1 MAVRW
6 WPQPRREAERAAAAV
21 GGGHQPGVPVPP
33 LPPRRYRAVRPPLLQ
48 QQQRDG
54 DKDLVLIRQLDAIRA
69 GVSQLNHLRSSSPP
83 PPPPPAELVLYS
95 RLAPVA
101 SACSAHPDLLHRY
114 MSYTPF
120 APCPDDAL
128 SLAEPLLL
136 RGCHP
141 LPRRRCFSPTASA
154 SASKLLPTDPF
165 APLPDAAVR
174 WPKEGK
180 CKSFSCLPP
189 SLGFDVAR
197 TEAARFLRA
206 RGALGPD
213 GAAAAAA
220 GLAELGGVHPA
231 RARHRRR
238 HGHAGGAAQ
247 EARQCHGA
255 DDHNE
260 PGRALLGSDRGA
272 WGGPA
277 ARAAAAAVPGGRR
290 DHGREAALEFLWYDT
305 DRVLRPGGLLWVDHF
320 WCRRSNLEGVYAAM
334 LRRLGYKTIKWV
346 AADKS
351 IAGGGNSGKDEDYIE
366 DNDSL
371 VLLHDQIHDCD
382 IILSQIGSILSGF
395 QVHIGLISSEIRSL
409 QEKSWDISLKLKNRK
424 LVETKLA
431 GFVEEI
437 VAPPGLVNILINGEI
452 NDGYARSLEILSRK
466 LKFVQDDP
474 LINASQAL
482 NDIKQELERLRQKA
496 LSKISRHIME
506 IFFAM
511 RKAGTNI
518 QILQQNLLQKHRYLV
533 LFLKE
538 HGSETYG
545 DLCAS
550 YVDTMNKVLSTYFHV
565 YVEALERL
573 KLDIGVLNDFSGH
586 DTSIIDIIIRGREHL
601 RNHGF
606 MFSLGERANI
616 LKEIHQPGLV
626 PHISQVNSRKYP
638 YEVIFRSLQKLLMD
652 TASSEYL
659 FIESFFGEES
669 LFYQVFEGPFAVI
682 DQHLDITLPN
692 CHHDAVCLMLIICI
706 TRKHQLV
713 MCDRRLPC
721 LDNYF
726 DKALMYLWPRFKV
739 VFDMY
744 LQSLYQ
750 CDAQTIWIDGTHPHH
765 IARCYV
771 EFTASLVQL
780 NAECGDGQ
788 LDMNLERLQSA
799 FDVLLIRLAL
809 TFTTTKLQHLFLL
822 NNYDMAISVLKEA
835 GDEAKKL
842 QRYFEEKLET
852 NMMAFVDD
860 LLMEH
865 FSDLLRFVR
874 SHVSEDLVS
883 YHEDTN
889 IADVEPVVK
898 NFAMKWRTALELMH
912 NEVITSCSN
921 LLSGMAILKA
931 AMTQLL
937 NDYNRLSEC
946 VKKITGAS
954 TLNRHMVSITSISYE
969 IRKYSRT
976 L

>member
-1 MAVRW
+1 M
-6 WPQPRREAERAAAAV
+6 
-21 GGGHQPGVPVPP
+21 
-33 LPPRRYRAVRPPLLQ
+33 
-48 QQQRDG
+48 
-54 DKDLVLIRQLDAIRA
+54 
-69 GVSQLNHLRSSSPP
+69 
-83 PPPPPAELVLYS
+83 
-95 RLAPVA
+95 
-101 SACSAHPDLLHRY
+101 
-114 MSYTPF
+114 
-120 APCPDDAL
+120 
-128 SLAEPLLL
+128 
-136 RGCHP
+136 
-141 LPRRRCFSPTASA
+141 
-154 SASKLLPTDPF
+154 
-165 APLPDAAVR
+165 
-174 WPKEGK
+174 
-180 CKSFSCLPP
+180 
-189 SLGFDVAR
+189 
-197 TEAARFLRA
+197 
-206 RGALGPD
+206 
-213 GAAAAAA
+213 
-220 GLAELGGVHPA
+220 
-231 RARHRRR
+231 
-238 HGHAGGAAQ
+238 
-247 EARQCHGA
+247 
-255 DDHNE
+255 
-260 PGRALLGSDRGA
+260 
-272 WGGPA
+272 
-277 ARAAAAAVPGGRR
+277 
-290 DHGREAALEFLWYDT
+290 
-305 DRVLRPGGLLWVDHF
+305 
-320 WCRRSNLEGVYAAM
+320 
-334 LRRLGYKTIKWV
+334 
-346 AADKS
+346 
-351 IAGGGNSGKDEDYIE
+351 
-366 DNDSL
+366 
-371 VLLHDQIHDCD
+371 
-382 IILSQIGSILSGF
+382 
-395 QVHIGLISSEIRSL
+395 
-409 QEKSWDISLKLKNRK
+409 
-424 LVETKLA
+424 
-431 GFVEEI
+431 
-437 VAPPGLVNILINGEI
+437 
-452 NDGYARSLEILSRK
+452 
-466 LKFVQDDP
+466 KFVQVDP
-474 LINASQAL
+474 LINASKAL

-496 LSKISRHIME
+496 LSKISSHIME

-511 RKAGTNI
+511 RNPGTNI

-565 YVEALERL
+565 YVEALEKL
-573 KLDIGVLNDFSGH
+573 KLEIGVPSDFNGH

-626 PHISQVNSRKYP
+626 PHISQGNSRKYP

-659 FIESFFGEES
+659 FMESFFGEES

-692 CHHDAVCLMLIICI
+692 CHDAVCLMLIICI

-713 MCDRRLPC
+713 MCNRQLSC

-744 LQSLYQ
+744 IQSLYQ
-750 CDAQTIWIDGTHPHH
+750 CDAKTLWIDGTHPHH

-799 FDVLLIRLAL
+799 IEFLLVRLAQ

-822 NNYDMAISVLKEA
+822 NNYDMAISVLKET

-842 QRYFEEKLET
+842 QKYFEEKLES

-883 YHEDTN
+883 YTENTN

-898 NFAMKWRTALELMH
+898 NFAMKWRIALELMH
-912 NEVITSCSN
+912 NEVITSCTN

-946 VKKITGAS
+946 VKKITGGS

>member
-1 MAVRW
+1 MAGTHKKRMEDRFGSFFSFDEDSESEDISLDELEEELKEHKNCDVLVTILTNGEKQRGMATLVEGDLGHTE
-6 WPQPRREAERAAAAV
+6 EA
-21 GGGHQPGVPVPP
+21 
-33 LPPRRYRAVRPPLLQ
+33 
-48 QQQRDG
+48 
-54 DKDLVLIRQLDAIRA
+54 LIQ
-69 GVSQLNHLRSSSPP
+69 
-83 PPPPPAELVLYS
+83 
-95 RLAPVA
+95 
-101 SACSAHPDLLHRY
+101 
-114 MSYTPF
+114 
-120 APCPDDAL
+120 
-128 SLAEPLLL
+128 
-136 RGCHP
+136 
-141 LPRRRCFSPTASA
+141 
-154 SASKLLPTDPF
+154 
-165 APLPDAAVR
+165 
-174 WPKEGK
+174 
-180 CKSFSCLPP
+180 
-189 SLGFDVAR
+189 
-197 TEAARFLRA
+197 
-206 RGALGPD
+206 
-213 GAAAAAA
+213 
-220 GLAELGGVHPA
+220 
-231 RARHRRR
+231 
-238 HGHAGGAAQ
+238 
-247 EARQCHGA
+247 
-255 DDHNE
+255 
-260 PGRALLGSDRGA
+260 
-272 WGGPA
+272 
-277 ARAAAAAVPGGRR
+277 
-290 DHGREAALEFLWYDT
+290 
-305 DRVLRPGGLLWVDHF
+305 
-320 WCRRSNLEGVYAAM
+320 
-334 LRRLGYKTIKWV
+334 
-346 AADKS
+346 
-351 IAGGGNSGKDEDYIE
+351 DYIE

-382 IILSQIGSILSGF
+382 VILSQIGLILSGF
-395 QVHIGLISSEIRSL
+395 QTHICSISSEIRSL

-437 VAPPGLVNILINGEI
+437 VAPPGLVNILVNGEV
-452 NDGYARSLEILSRK
+452 NEGYARSLEILSRK
-466 LKFVQDDP
+466 LKFVQVDP
-474 LINASQAL
+474 LINASKAL

-496 LSKISRHIME
+496 LSKISSHIME

-511 RKAGTNI
+511 RNPGTNI

-565 YVEALERL
+565 YVEALEKL
-573 KLDIGVLNDFSGH
+573 KLEIGVPSDFNGH

-626 PHISQVNSRKYP
+626 PHISQGNSRTYP

-659 FIESFFGEES
+659 FMESFFGEES

-692 CHHDAVCLMLIICI
+692 CHDAVCLMLIICI

-713 MCDRRLPC
+713 MCNRQLSC

-726 DKALMYLWPRFKV
+726 DKV

-744 LQSLYQ
+744 IQSLYQ
-750 CDAQTIWIDGTHPHH
+750 CDAKTLWIDGTHPHH

-799 FDVLLIRLAL
+799 IEFLLVRLAQ

-822 NNYDMAISVLKEA
+822 NNYDMAISVLKET

-842 QRYFEEKLET
+842 QKYFEEKLES

-883 YHEDTN
+883 YTENTN

-898 NFAMKWRTALELMH
+898 NFAMKWRIALELMH
-912 NEVITSCSN
+912 NEVITSCTN

-946 VKKITGAS
+946 VKKITGGS

>member
-1 MAVRW
+1 MAGTHKKRIERYITFDEESESEDISLDELEEELEEHKDYDVLVSLLTNGEKQRGMATLVEGDLGHTE
-6 WPQPRREAERAAAAV
+6 EA
-21 GGGHQPGVPVPP
+21 
-33 LPPRRYRAVRPPLLQ
+33 
-48 QQQRDG
+48 
-54 DKDLVLIRQLDAIRA
+54 LIQ
-69 GVSQLNHLRSSSPP
+69 
-83 PPPPPAELVLYS
+83 
-95 RLAPVA
+95 
-101 SACSAHPDLLHRY
+101 
-114 MSYTPF
+114 
-120 APCPDDAL
+120 
-128 SLAEPLLL
+128 
-136 RGCHP
+136 
-141 LPRRRCFSPTASA
+141 
-154 SASKLLPTDPF
+154 
-165 APLPDAAVR
+165 
-174 WPKEGK
+174 
-180 CKSFSCLPP
+180 
-189 SLGFDVAR
+189 
-197 TEAARFLRA
+197 
-206 RGALGPD
+206 
-213 GAAAAAA
+213 
-220 GLAELGGVHPA
+220 
-231 RARHRRR
+231 
-238 HGHAGGAAQ
+238 
-247 EARQCHGA
+247 
-255 DDHNE
+255 
-260 PGRALLGSDRGA
+260 
-272 WGGPA
+272 
-277 ARAAAAAVPGGRR
+277 
-290 DHGREAALEFLWYDT
+290 
-305 DRVLRPGGLLWVDHF
+305 
-320 WCRRSNLEGVYAAM
+320 
-334 LRRLGYKTIKWV
+334 
-346 AADKS
+346 
-351 IAGGGNSGKDEDYIE
+351 DYIE

-409 QEKSWDISLKLKNRK
+409 QEKSWDISLKLRNRK
-424 LVETKLA
+424 FVETKLA

-437 VAPPGLVNILINGEI
+437 VAPPSLVNILVNGEV

-496 LSKISRHIME
+496 LSKISSHIME

-511 RKAGTNI
+511 RKPGTNI

-573 KLDIGVLNDFSGH
+573 KLNIGVISDFSGH

-626 PHISQVNSRKYP
+626 PHISQGNSRKYP

-659 FIESFFGEES
+659 FLESFFGEES

-682 DQHLDITLPN
+682 GQHLDITLAN
-692 CHHDAVCLMLIICI
+692 CHDAVCLMLIICI

-750 CDAQTIWIDGTHPHH
+750 CDAQTIWIDGTRPHH

-788 LDMNLERLQSA
+788 ICMVEIWSKYKLGCWNIPPN
-799 FDVLLIRLAL
+799 VL
-809 TFTTTKLQHLFLL
+809 F
-822 NNYDMAISVLKEA
+822 
-835 GDEAKKL
+835 
-842 QRYFEEKLET
+842 
-852 NMMAFVDD
+852 
-860 LLMEH
+860 
-865 FSDLLRFVR
+865 
-874 SHVSEDLVS
+874 
-883 YHEDTN
+883 
-889 IADVEPVVK
+889 
-898 NFAMKWRTALELMH
+898 
-912 NEVITSCSN
+912 SN
-921 LLSGMAILKA
+921 LYQARWEGRPTRSSSRLGRTRPMSKHCTRSSRMKTGRTGSSGDTRPLLK
-931 AMTQLL
+931 
-937 NDYNRLSEC
+937 
-946 VKKITGAS
+946 
-954 TLNRHMVSITSISYE
+954 RHCCPYLGCLPFVYIKT
-969 IRKYSRT
+969 
-976 L
+976 